1 MKCIS
6 ARSARCVTVRQVGS
20 SSIKWTVG
28 DVAAVTTGT
37 RSCAAVAARLQRE
50 IRIDYQH
57 PLDLEIWRYVL
68 TSTASNSVDDRYSRH
83 SHIRGWDQSRV
94 ASTRILI
101 AGAGAIGNEVIKL
114 LALIGVQRLTIV
126 DFDVIETS
134 NLTRSILFRD
144 TDAGLSKAK
153 VAAARAREINP
164 DCRAVAIDGDLEF
177 GVGLGV
183 YRDQDIV
190 IGCLDSINAR
200 LALNRCCLMTGVP
213 WLNGGIEAEF
223 GEVTLIASSGA
234 CFECSMTE
242 QMWERRN
249 LRYSC
254 TGQLKDSSADAAQT
268 VATIASVVA
277 GILVNEALAQ
287 AAMEPGKP
295 ETSLKPGDKLFISIR
310 PYHLHVASVDINPEC
325 TAHAICNDIE
335 LIEANV
341 NEVTPADLIRMHG
354 GTGASV
360 ELGFDLLVSMV
371 CVNCGEAEEI
381 LVPVEKTHETLSL
394 CTACSANTRRPETV
408 AWIDESSELSSRT
421 LSALGI
427 PAAHILAVV
436 HDGSRRWYQIGT
448 NMVSNNW

>member
-1 MKCIS
+1 M
-6 ARSARCVTVRQVGS
+6 
-20 SSIKWTVG
+20 
-28 DVAAVTTGT
+28 
-37 RSCAAVAARLQRE
+37 
-50 IRIDYQH
+50 
-57 PLDLEIWRYVL
+57 
-68 TSTASNSVDDRYSRH
+68 
-83 SHIRGWDQSRV
+83 
-94 ASTRILI
+94 

-144 TDAGLSKAK
+144 SDAGLPKAR

-177 GVGLGV
+177 DVGLGV
-183 YRDQDIV
+183 YRNQDIV

-213 WLNGGIEAEF
+213 WLNGGIESEF
-223 GEVTLIASSGA
+223 GEVTLIAGAGA

-254 TGQLKDSSADAAQT
+254 TGQIKDFSADAAPT

-287 AAMEPGKP
+287 VATDP
-295 ETSLKPGDKLFISIR
+295 EIAESRLSPGDKLFISIR
-310 PYHLHVASVDINPEC
+310 PYHLHVARVDINPEC
-325 TAHAICNDIE
+325 TAHATCINIE
-335 LIEANV
+335 LIDGSV
-341 NEVTPADLIRMHG
+341 NEITPADLIRLHG
-354 GTGASV
+354 GEGASV

-371 CVNCGEAEEI
+371 CVNCGESEEI
-381 LVPVEKTHETLSL
+381 LVPIEKTHATLTL
-394 CTACSANTRRPETV
+394 CTACSSNTRRAETV
-408 AWIDESSELSSRT
+408 AWIDERSDLSSRT

-427 PAAHILAVV
+427 PAAHILAVA
-436 HDGSRRWYQIGT
+436 HDGFRRWYQIGGNT
-448 NMVSNNW
+448 VGNNW